1 MTLIIQLFPE
11 KTWSQMFEDVLN
23 LSLVVI
29 GGDEVGTSNM
39 LSHSPNHY
47 ITMMLIVPISSY
59 NFVTE
64 SMN

>member
-1 MTLIIQLFPE
+1 
-11 KTWSQMFEDVLN
+11 MFEDVLN

-47 ITMMLIVPISSY
+47 ITMMLIIPISSY